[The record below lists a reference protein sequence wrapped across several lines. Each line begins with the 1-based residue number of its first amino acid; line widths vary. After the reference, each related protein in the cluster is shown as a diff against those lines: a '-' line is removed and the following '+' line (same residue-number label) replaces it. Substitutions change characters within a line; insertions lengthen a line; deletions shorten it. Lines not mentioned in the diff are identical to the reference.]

1 MIVEVPASVS
11 AKESLIMQTSPT
23 SSPDASSEEVAAV
36 LRVLADA
43 TRLRVFLL
51 LRQGETCVC
60 EMATALGLAE
70 NLISHHLG
78 VLRRAGLV
86 EARRDP
92 SDARWVYYQLKA
104 ETLARLL
111 QELGGL
117 FDPQTIGT
125 RTPTCG
131 PAALLMPERAKR
143 SSTESTPAIS

>member
-1 MIVEVPASVS
+1 M
-11 AKESLIMQTSPT
+11 MQTSMT
-23 SSPDASSEEVAAV
+23 NSSNTSSEEVTAV

-43 TRLRVFLL
+43 TRLRIFLQ

-60 EMATALGLAE
+60 EVATGLGLAE

-92 SDARWVYYQLKA
+92 TDARWVYYHLKV

-111 QELGGL
+111 TALGGL

-131 PAALLMPERAKR
+131 PASLLMPARATPR
-143 SSTESTPAIS
+143 SKAEHPPVS